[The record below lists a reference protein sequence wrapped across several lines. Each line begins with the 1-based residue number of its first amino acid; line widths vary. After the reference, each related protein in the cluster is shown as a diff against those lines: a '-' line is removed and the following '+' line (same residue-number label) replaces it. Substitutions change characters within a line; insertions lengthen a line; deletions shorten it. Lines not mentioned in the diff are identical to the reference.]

1 MQSVVKFGSQLSD
14 YEVLG
19 QLGRGATAYVYRVR
33 SRNSAHMDKQFALK
47 VIDKDE
53 IKKKGLERRV
63 KNEIEIHILLNNQF
77 QLLASENVKNP
88 IVTLH
93 HCFEDD

>member
-1 MQSVVKFGSQLSD
+1 MAKYGNSLSD

-33 SRNSAHMDKQFALK
+33 SRNAHHQAQQFALK

-63 KNEIEIHILLNNQF
+63 KNEIEIHIMLNTQF
-77 QLLASENVKNP
+77 QLIQKDTQNGA
-88 IVTLH
+88 
-93 HCFEDD
+93 